1 VSSYLVLVSCLFSND
16 LETECSG
23 IRVCV
28 WACVW
33 ILGGNLDNVLIARP
47 HLELELVLELELAL
61 ELELTLELELPWVW
75 IITETGISV
84 IDIAKGD

>member
-1 VSSYLVLVSCLFSND
+1 
-16 LETECSG
+16 
-23 IRVCV
+23 
-28 WACVW
+28 
-33 ILGGNLDNVLIARP
+33 LGGNLDNVLIARP